1 MLHNFPKF
9 IFREARNLQPI
20 ISDLNN
26 LLDEVYSEVFFNRDV
41 SVIVAYITGF
51 ETLNLKSLGLQHDA
65 PQIVSS
71 DRSSVKLNDFEQTPQ
86 SQFLTCSY
94 HLHKVEESPGHEDVS
109 MIYIADWLH
118 QVAVCLKWQV
128 EHSPD

>member
-1 MLHNFPKF
+1 MLHNFTKF

-41 SVIVAYITGF
+41 SAIVAYITGF

-94 HLHKVEESPGHEDVS
+94 HLHKVEESPGHEVFS
-109 MIYIADWLH
+109 MI
-118 QVAVCLKWQV
+118 
-128 EHSPD
+128 